1 MSQKP
6 NFNENNNLLN
16 IAHLRHCSN
25 QLLLN
30 GLPQHHD
37 PYKDWDLWMLY
48 QFLSRIKADLP
59 NKPSIYDMGCGK
71 KYAATKFCAHLY
83 SENATFFASDLLSV
97 DFSSFQNS
105 VNFFKG
111 KVEESGFADA
121 SVDVAIS
128 LSVIEHGVDL
138 EQFAKELNRVLNK
151 GGKFFI
157 TTDYWPEEINT
168 KGLFP
173 YGLNAPEMMI
183 FSNDTIA
190 KFIEILGFNG
200 LCVINKNQKLNLVED
215 PVVYWSRMDKRYT
228 FTHICGFKL

>member
-1 MSQKP
+1 MLLKQK
-6 NFNENNNLLN
+6 FNENNNLLN

-30 GLPQHHD
+30 DLPQHHD

-48 QFLSRIKADLP
+48 QFLSKIKADLP
-59 NKPSIYDMGCGK
+59 KRPSIYDMGCGK
-71 KYAATKFCAHLY
+71 KFAATKFLSHLY
-83 SENATFFASDLLSV
+83 SGHASFFASDLLPV
-97 DFSSFQNS
+97 DFSSLQSN

-111 KVEESGFADA
+111 KVEESTFPNA
-121 SVDVAIS
+121 SVDLAIS

-138 EQFAKELNRVLNK
+138 EQFAKELNRVLNT

-157 TTDYWPEEINT
+157 TTDYWPDEIDT

-173 YGLNAPEMMI
+173 YGPNAPEMMI
-183 FSNDTIA
+183 FSKDSISKLINV
-190 KFIEILGFNG
+190 LNSNG
-200 LCVINKNQKLNLVED
+200 LSVTNQNQKLNVVED

-228 FTHICGFKL
+228 FTYICGCKR